1 MPKKKQRRKQTS
13 KQREDTNTVYLVVVT
28 GTKKKKKSQNRHQR
42 NRVDTITQDN
52 GRKDKGDRQCLD
64 AELEN
69 STLSRSPS
77 VFKEKSLARM
87 PS

>member
-28 GTKKKKKSQNRHQR
+28 GTHKKKRVNRHQR
-42 NRVDTITQDN
+42 NRVDIITQDN

-69 STLSRSPS
+69 STLNRSAS
-77 VFKEKSLARM
+77 VFKEKSLAWM